1 MWQEDTSGANTTV
14 VASTPVVVVSTPT
27 ATPEAR
33 PTSTATTEARP
44 TPTATTEARPTPTAT
59 TVYDTW
65 AHWGSDAPN
74 QQEDSS
80 LSSLD
85 QSEDSDTTAGDRWSG
100 ASFVEP
106 HFQCGP
112 TLHYQWDYFEDT
124 IFWANDTSEVVF
136 SDHGDI
142 WAVKEDGTEL
152 RQIVESHAQQ
162 LQPNTTRFKYGFHM
176 DLSPDNSTI
185 IYTSC
190 QYPTER
196 KYPGYVGVIQ
206 DGVDFSERSKYTY
219 EIAVSG
225 LDGNIQKR
233 ITHNSDVDHYP
244 VWSPDGSRVAFIR
257 FEGRSVKGQLHVMS
271 SDGSTQKVTPDHISV
286 AFVPPV
292 WSPDCKRLAFVVNE
306 GEQGVRGQR
315 GAYTVKADGSE
326 LFRIGN
332 MIEGLP
338 GSTRRDAAPSWSP
351 NSERVAFAQVDDEE
365 AVINTVQFDGS
376 DLRRIWSIGP
386 TDYGVPA
393 VSQVIWTPNGSELL
407 FRYGKQV
414 LAVRMDDGGI
424 QYLRDTDGVRRLMV
438 DGGQVALSPDGSRL
452 AMYQKK
458 DSRVMTIDMD
468 GTNLRIL
475 AVQDSYEEPFRL
487 AGGQAP

>member
-1 MWQEDTSGANTTV
+1 MAPYKQSRVVTMRALTKPQWAMLIVTSVLALVALMPACIWQEDTSGTNTTV
-14 VASTPVVVVSTPT
+14 VAPTPVVVVSTPT

-44 TPTATTEARPTPTAT
+44 TSTATPEARSTPTAT
-59 TVYDTW
+59 PVYDTW
-65 AHWGSDAPN
+65 AHWGSDDPTE
-74 QQEDSS
+74 QEDSS

-85 QSEDSDTTAGDRWSG
+85 QSEDSDTTAGDRWNG
-100 ASFVEP
+100 IVEP

-233 ITHNSDVDHYP
+233 ITHNGDVDHYP
-244 VWSPDGSRVAFIR
+244 VWSPEGSRVAFIR
-257 FEGRSVKGQLHVMS
+257 FEGRSVRGQLNVMS
-271 SDGSTQKVTPDHISV
+271 SDGSTSKSHP
-286 AFVPPV
+286 
-292 WSPDCKRLAFVVNE
+292 
-306 GEQGVRGQR
+306 
-315 GAYTVKADGSE
+315 
-326 LFRIGN
+326 
-332 MIEGLP
+332 
-338 GSTRRDAAPSWSP
+338 
-351 NSERVAFAQVDDEE
+351 
-365 AVINTVQFDGS
+365 
-376 DLRRIWSIGP
+376 
-386 TDYGVPA
+386 
-393 VSQVIWTPNGSELL
+393 
-407 FRYGKQV
+407 
-414 LAVRMDDGGI
+414 
-424 QYLRDTDGVRRLMV
+424 
-438 DGGQVALSPDGSRL
+438 
-452 AMYQKK
+452 
-458 DSRVMTIDMD
+458 
-468 GTNLRIL
+468 
-475 AVQDSYEEPFRL
+475 
-487 AGGQAP
+487 